1 MVLLLIGCQNEISE
15 ADKQKATELHNLAL
29 DKRITGDL
37 EKAKSYYL
45 QAFELDNSSIS
56 THSQL
61 LSIYIEQDSI
71 EKAFDFLEQVENKQN
86 SIYYFQTK
94 AGLYQLQNEEEKAS
108 KCYKKAFGLFKLPT
122 VEKSEDLFS
131 LVSYA
136 TLETLSGNK
145 EKAIERLNN
154 ALQIEWLSQSDIEYL
169 TTMRNEC
176 EFYSGDLR
184 LFDSKENE
192 IIIKTTNLDSTK
204 AILSEKHINISGT
217 TSSSAHDTVEI
228 RISPK
233 FKGAVEELK

>member
-1 MVLLLIGCQNEISE
+1 MLLGCQNEISE

-29 DKRITGDL
+29 DKRMSGDL
-37 EKAKSYYL
+37 EEAKSYYL

-61 LSIYIEQDSI
+61 ISIYIEQDSI
-71 EKAFDFLEQVENKQN
+71 GKAFDFLERVENKQN

-94 AGLYQLQNEEEKAS
+94 AGLYQLNNEEVKAS
-108 KCYKKAFGLFKLPT
+108 EYYKKAFGLFKLPSI
-122 VEKSEDLFS
+122 EKSEDLFA

-145 EKAIERLNN
+145 EKAVERLNN
-154 ALQIEWLSQSDIEYL
+154 ALKIEWLSQSDIEYL

-184 LFDSKENE
+184 IFDKKEDE
-192 IIIKTTNLDSTK
+192 IVIKTTNLDNTK
-204 AILSEKHINISGT
+204 AVLIKKHVNISGT
-217 TSSSAHDTVEI
+217 SSSSTHDTVEI

-233 FKGAVEELK
+233 FKAAIEDLK